1 MATMNTSRGWGW
13 PARLLHW
20 AMALLIVGI
29 WLLGRYMVSLPDS
42 AMMVKFDYYQLH
54 KSLGLT
60 AFALGV
66 LRLLWRSFNRTPALP
81 ARMPGWERLAA
92 HVSHVLLYVLILG
105 IPLSGYL
112 MASSSTLGIPT
123 LYFKTWSVPH
133 LLGPNAAAEAAFKWI
148 HDQLGWLLVI
158 LLGLHV
164 AAALKHHVI
173 DRDDVLRRMIKG

>member
-1 MATMNTSRGWGW
+1 MATMNTANGWGW

-20 AMALLIVGI
+20 GMALLIVAI

-42 AMMVKFDYYQLH
+42 AMMAKFDDYQLH

-66 LRLLWRSFNRTPALP
+66 VRLLWRTLNPAP
-81 ARMPGWERLAA
+81 AMPPHMPGWERLAA
-92 HVSHVLLYVLILG
+92 HASHALLYVLILG

-123 LYFKTWSVPH
+123 IYFKIWHVPH
-133 LLGPNAAAEAAFKWI
+133 LLGPNAAAETTFKWV

-158 LLGLHV
+158 VLGLHV
-164 AAALKHHVI
+164 AAALKHQVI
-173 DRDDVLRRMIKG
+173 DRDDILKRMLKG